1 MLKAMKEDM
10 EKRFADYA
18 DTGRMHIE
26 VAYTGNVEEAKE
38 WAEAVKEAF
47 PQFDFH
53 MDPLSLSVACHIGY
67 GSLAIATSAYV
78 PEAE

>member
-1 MLKAMKEDM
+1 
-10 EKRFADYA
+10 
-18 DTGRMHIE
+18 MHIE

-53 MDPLSLSVACHIGY
+53 MDHFHSV
-67 GSLAIATSAYV
+67 LRAI
-78 PEAE
+78 